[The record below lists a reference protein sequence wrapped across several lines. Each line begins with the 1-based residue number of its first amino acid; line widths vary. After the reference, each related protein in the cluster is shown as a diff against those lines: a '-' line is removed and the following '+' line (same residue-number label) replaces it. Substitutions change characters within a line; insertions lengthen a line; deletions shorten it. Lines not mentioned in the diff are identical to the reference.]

1 MLFRSLAVKECLHNV
16 VKHSGASEA
25 RLSLRTNGQLEIVV
39 QDNGRGIPTDSLE
52 AQNNAHDTLTGNG
65 LRNIRQRMEALG
77 GAAIFEN
84 ENGAKVTLRSPV
96 APV

>member
-1 MLFRSLAVKECLHNV
+1 MRHDPA
-16 VKHSGASEA
+16 
-25 RLSLRTNGQLEIVV
+25 
-39 QDNGRGIPTDSLE
+39 DSLK
-52 AQNNAHDTLTGNG
+52 ARSNDSSTLTGNG
-65 LRNIRQRMEALG
+65 LHNIRQRMESLG